1 MKKISIMAFI
11 IMLFVSC
18 GGGGSSAAGSGSGAP
33 VLVLLLVEVFPDKL
47 IQFNHNNFLGY
58 ENE

>member
-1 MKKISIMAFI
+1 
-11 IMLFVSC
+11 LFL
-18 GGGGSSAAGSGSGAP
+18 AAAVDLQLRGQ
-33 VLVLLLVEVFPDKL
+33 VQVLLLVEIFPDKL